1 MESPIRLHLEAYARF
16 SPEEGEMLTRLCN
29 RNIRTV
35 AARRDIIREGDKP
48 TAVNLV
54 IEGWA
59 CRYKQLPDGRRQIV
73 GFFIPGDLC
82 DANIFI
88 LRTMD
93 HSIGAITKVRYSPI
107 PADEFEA
114 LMQSSPRVT
123 LALWWHEL
131 VSAAVAREWM
141 TNIGQRSALERLG
154 HLFCELFV
162 RLRAVDRT
170 NDSSCELP
178 LTQYDLA
185 DATGLTSVHV
195 NRTLQEMRRM
205 ELIELENKQLI
216 IPNLNRLMSVSMF
229 NPNYLHLGGEGS
241 HLDSN
246 R

>member
-1 MESPIRLHLEAYARF
+1 MESPLRLHLEAYTRF
-16 SPEEGEMLTRLCN
+16 SPEEGELLTRLSS
-29 RNIRTV
+29 RNVRTV

-48 TAVNLV
+48 NAVNLV
-54 IEGWA
+54 IDGWA

-82 DANIFI
+82 DANVFI

-93 HSIGAITKVRYSPI
+93 HSIGAITNVRYSQI
-107 PADEFEA
+107 AADDFEA
-114 LMQSSPRVT
+114 MMQSSPRIT

-162 RLRAVDRT
+162 RLRSVGRT
-170 NDSSCELP
+170 SHSSCELP

-185 DATGLTSVHV
+185 DASGLTSVHV

-205 ELIELENKQLI
+205 ELIELENKRLTIPDLDRLI
-216 IPNLNRLMSVSMF
+216 NVSMF
-229 NPNYLHLGGEGS
+229 NSNYLHLGGEGR

-246 R
+246 C